1 MFGRKEHIGALAEV
15 WVRAVML
22 YCWYKGKFP
31 LARTANMLNWSL
43 LLEETTCFWLC
54 SARPPFLFLCCCIS
68 LLVRAMCCWVEHL
81 HFAHQSSLVLYPHS
95 CSPFGTTFTSL
106 CIDKDRERKHGA
118 ENPCFFGSSSTSN
131 EKPLQV
137 DNQWRIPG
145 GWYSATCEWVLVW
158 NLLHRISWMIW
169 VFPLAQSTIPLV
181 NALRFLRGRLGW
193 RCTPVIFG
201 WYFRFLIQNIW
212 CVIYSKIYGYGKYPP
227 LMMGWEWRLFWI
239 KSGSSF
245 ILLYSPI
252 QVKLHHHHH
261 YHHCQIIG

>member
-31 LARTANMLNWSL
+31 LARTANMLNWSF
-43 LLEETTCFWLC
+43 LLEETACFWLC

-193 RCTPVIFG
+193 RSHHLFLMIFQ
-201 WYFRFLIQNIW
+201 IS
-212 CVIYSKIYGYGKYPP
+212 YSKISDVLFIKNLWIWKWSSFDDWNEEP
-227 LMMGWEWRLFWI
+227 WLFWI
-239 KSGSSF
+239 EPDDSF
-245 ILLYSPI
+245 ILLFSLT
-252 QVKLHHHHH
+252 QFVFHHHHH
-261 YHHCQIIG
+261 HCQMIG